1 MTTLYLDCG
10 MGAAGDMIG
19 AALYELLEEDERA
32 DALRALNG
40 LGIPHVR
47 FDAERTAKCGIAGT
61 HFRVTVDGVE
71 EAPADGG
78 LDPAR
83 TWAHAHGGASHHH
96 HAHRSLADI
105 ERAIADLPLPQAV
118 ASDASAVFARI
129 AQAESTVHGAP
140 VDQIHFHE
148 VGTFDAVADVVAAS
162 YLFHRIGADRIVASP
177 VNVGRGTVR
186 CAHGIL
192 PVPAPATALILRGVP
207 TYAGP
212 VEGELCTP
220 TGAALLAHF
229 ASAFTAQP
237 LMAVDRIGYGMG
249 TKDFAQANCVRALLG
264 DEVPDFGAGPGG
276 TEEIVELS
284 CNIDDDTPE
293 HIAFALELLLEAGA
307 RDAFTVPLTM
317 KKSRPGTMLCAICL
331 PGDRDRLARLMLR
344 HTSTLGVR
352 WKPCGRYALAREE
365 GTVDTPWGPVPVKR
379 SSGFGVTRVKV
390 EHDRAAEIARA
401 HSLTLNDIEAFL

>member
-1 MTTLYLDCG
+1 M
-10 MGAAGDMIG
+10 
-19 AALYELLEEDERA
+19 
-32 DALRALNG
+32 
-40 LGIPHVR
+40 
-47 FDAERTAKCGIAGT
+47 
-61 HFRVTVDGVE
+61 
-71 EAPADGG
+71 
-78 LDPAR
+78 
-83 TWAHAHGGASHHH
+83 
-96 HAHRSLADI
+96 
-105 ERAIADLPLPQAV
+105 
-118 ASDASAVFARI
+118 
-129 AQAESTVHGAP
+129 
-140 VDQIHFHE
+140 
-148 VGTFDAVADVVAAS
+148 
-162 YLFHRIGADRIVASP
+162 
-177 VNVGRGTVR
+177 
-186 CAHGIL
+186 
-192 PVPAPATALILRGVP
+192 
-207 TYAGP
+207 
-212 VEGELCTP
+212 
-220 TGAALLAHF
+220 
-229 ASAFTAQP
+229 
-237 LMAVDRIGYGMG
+237 
-249 TKDFAQANCVRALLG
+249 RALLG